1 MITAATSIVITKPTI
16 RPISLFGSFERTPS
30 FVVSSLTDAAVVT
43 FTADEVIL
51 VDVTGIVAAVVFGS
65 LPIVVGTAVVAV
77 CDVTGD
83 NDTVEEGDVD
93 ASLINCVAFSS
104 KVVVGQKVVLVLFNG
119 TAEEVSPV
127 VVALATITSNGYK
140 WQRESNHL
148 ASVDVA
154 KLTHTRD

>member
-16 RPISLFGSFERTPS
+16 RPISLFRSFERTPS

-65 LPIVVGTAVVAV
+65 LPIVVATAVVAV
-77 CDVTGD
+77 CDVTGN

-140 WQRESNHL
+140 
-148 ASVDVA
+148 
-154 KLTHTRD
+154 

>member
-51 VDVTGIVAAVVFGS
+51 VDVTGIVAAVVFSS
-65 LPIVVGTAVVAV
+65 LPIVVATAVVAV

-140 WQRESNHL
+140 
-148 ASVDVA
+148 
-154 KLTHTRD
+154 

>member
-1 MITAATSIVITKPTI
+1 MQ
-16 RPISLFGSFERTPS
+16 LFF
-30 FVVSSLTDAAVVT
+30 T

-65 LPIVVGTAVVAV
+65 LPIVVATAVVAV

-140 WQRESNHL
+140 
-148 ASVDVA
+148 
-154 KLTHTRD
+154 

>member
-16 RPISLFGSFERTPS
+16 RPISLFVSFERTPS

-65 LPIVVGTAVVAV
+65 LPIVVATAVVAV

-140 WQRESNHL
+140 
-148 ASVDVA
+148 
-154 KLTHTRD
+154 